1 LKQVNSFTERNS
13 LKSRKLFKSLLI
25 SIPLAGL
32 VLVFSAV
39 IGNAVVNG
47 QSSTH
52 FGESSETIE
61 PTYSLLTT
69 TSPSPKPQA
78 SSESTQDP
86 QSELPGS
93 TGNSSNRNGAQNAPF
108 MPNWT
113 EAQRACQIY
122 MEQISAGSVRVGAAH
137 IAAWQALSSIQNELQ
152 ATYGSNP
159 WSAEDTARYQQ
170 AQAESDRT
178 SAEVTA
184 FWAQYPWQQ
193 WGCNENGFWHV
204 P

>member
-1 LKQVNSFTERNS
+1 MKAN
-13 LKSRKLFKSLLI
+13 KLFRTLLI
-25 SIPLAGL
+25 SIPIA
-32 VLVFSAV
+32 VVVIICSAV

-47 QSSTH
+47 QSSNQ
-52 FGESSETIE
+52 FGVPSETTE

-78 SSESTQDP
+78 SSDSSQDP
-86 QSELPGS
+86 QSELPGGS
-93 TGNSSNRNGAQNAPF
+93 SNSPNRNGSQNAPF

-113 EAQRACQIY
+113 EAQRACQVT

-137 IAAWQALSSIQNELQ
+137 TAAWQALTSIQNELQ

-159 WSAEDTARYQQ
+159 WSAEDTARYEQ
-170 AQAESDRT
+170 ARTESDRT

-193 WGCNENGFWHV
+193 FGCNENGFWHV

>member
-1 LKQVNSFTERNS
+1 MIKTNATKVAFIAVPISVVLITATS
-13 LKSRKLFKSLLI
+13 LIATAMI
-25 SIPLAGL
+25 S
-32 VLVFSAV
+32 
-39 IGNAVVNG
+39 G
-47 QSSTH
+47 QSSTN
-52 FGESSETIE
+52 FGNTNNSPE
-61 PTYSLLTT
+61 PTFSLLTT
-69 TSPSPKPQA
+69 SSPTPNQQQ
-78 SSESTQDP
+78 SSDPTTEPESN
-86 QSELPGS
+86 EPGS
-93 TGNSSNRNGAQNAPF
+93 SGENIYRQGGQNAPF

-137 IAAWQALSSIQNELQ
+137 TAAWQALTSIQNELQ

-193 WGCNENGFWHV
+193 WGCNENGFWHI